1 LTYKRQYGIVV
12 VGNEKEETKMKF
24 DNVIF
29 SNGAT
34 KATSETILKNINL
47 GYREKAILADLA
59 EIRQNSEVP
68 EGDIIYEF
76 CSKNGDGFEA
86 GKTRLGYSITN

>member
-1 LTYKRQYGIVV
+1 
-12 VGNEKEETKMKF
+12 MKF

-34 KATSETILKNINL
+34 KATSETILKNIIKNL

-68 EGDIIYEF
+68 EGCIIYGF
-76 CSKNGDGFEA
+76 YDCAGNGFEA
-86 GKTRLGYSITN
+86 GKTRWGYSITN